1 MCNTNPVVLFF
12 RFFFI
17 MKYNLD
23 DFIFCEFY
31 IFDSACYITKQ
42 LLVRWLH
49 EINKLLLDGTKLL
62 LLLD

>member
-1 MCNTNPVVLFF
+1 
-12 RFFFI
+12 

-23 DFIFCEFY
+23 DFTFCEFY
-31 IFDSACYITKQ
+31 IFDSAYYITKQ